1 MSILLKIGDVEI
13 DNPVILAPM
22 AGVTDLPYRK
32 LVKGMGCGL
41 VCTEMVSANG
51 LVYENQRTEKLL
63 EVALEE
69 RPVSLQ
75 VFGNDPEVMAQAAK
89 KVEEESNPEI
99 IDLNV
104 GCPTPKIVKNGYG
117 SALMKEPK
125 LLGEI
130 VKSMVE
136 AVSRPVTVKIR
147 TGWDQY
153 SINAVEVAQ
162 IAEENGAEAIAVHG
176 RTRNQFYSGK
186 ADWEIIAQVKEA
198 VTIPVIGNGD
208 IFKPEDALK
217 MIKQTK
223 CDGVMI
229 GRGAQ
234 GNPWIFKRTS
244 HYLKTGKL
252 LAPPSPVEKLETAI
266 IHLENLVDYKGEYVA
281 VREMRKHAS
290 WYIKGLQN
298 CTTIKDLL
306 NQAESVDVMNKILR
320 DYQAELS

>member
-1 MSILLKIGDVEI
+1 MLKIGDVII

-22 AGVTDLPYRK
+22 AGITDLPYRK

-63 EVALEE
+63 EVAQEE

-75 VFGNDPEVMAQAAK
+75 IFGNDPEVMAQAAK

-125 LLGEI
+125 LLGEVI
-130 VKSMVE
+130 KAMVE
-136 AVSRPVTVKIR
+136 AVNKPVTVKIR
-147 TGWDQY
+147 TGWDQD
-153 SINAVEVAQ
+153 SINAVEIAQ
-162 IAEENGAEAIAVHG
+162 VAEENGAKAIAVHG
-176 RTRNQFYSGK
+176 RTRSQFYSGK

-198 VTIPVIGNGD
+198 VSIPVIGNGD

-217 MIKQTK
+217 MIEMTK

-244 HYLKTGKL
+244 HYLKTGVL
-252 LAPPSPVEKLETAI
+252 LPLPTPVEKIETAI
-266 IHLENLVDYKGEYVA
+266 VHLENLVNYKGEYVA

-290 WYIKGLQN
+290 WYIKGLKN
-298 CTTIKDLL
+298 CTSIKDLL
-306 NQAESVDVMNKILR
+306 NQTESVNVMNRILR
-320 DYQAELS
+320 EYQEKLS

>member
-1 MSILLKIGDVEI
+1 MKIGDVII

-22 AGVTDLPYRK
+22 AGITDLPYRK

-63 EVALEE
+63 EVAQEE

-75 VFGNDPEVMAQAAK
+75 IFGNDPEVMAQAAK

-125 LLGEI
+125 LLGEVI
-130 VKSMVE
+130 KAMVE
-136 AVSRPVTVKIR
+136 AVNKPVTVKIR
-147 TGWDQY
+147 TGWDQD
-153 SINAVEVAQ
+153 SINAVEIAQ
-162 IAEENGAEAIAVHG
+162 VAEENGAKAIAVHG
-176 RTRNQFYSGK
+176 RTRSQFYSGK

-198 VTIPVIGNGD
+198 VSIPVIGNGD

-217 MIKQTK
+217 MIEMTK

-244 HYLKTGKL
+244 HYLKTGVL
-252 LAPPSPVEKLETAI
+252 LPLPTPVEKIETAI
-266 IHLENLVDYKGEYVA
+266 VHLENLVNYKGEYVA

-290 WYIKGLQN
+290 WYIKGLKN
-298 CTTIKDLL
+298 CTSIKDLL
-306 NQAESVDVMNKILR
+306 NQTESVNVMNRILR
-320 DYQAELS
+320 EYQEKLS